1 MMHET
6 IRVSDQGRSNG
17 GAWRTIAAA
26 GILTGALDILFAT
39 TLWASLGVPRVAVL
53 QSIASGIMGPAAF
66 ASGWSTAALGLALHF
81 AMTTIMAAAYI
92 LGAPEAA
99 RAKPWLAGSLYG
111 AALWAVMNLI
121 VVPLS
126 AAPVTMSP
134 LPVAAA
140 EIAAHIFLVGLPIT
154 FIARR
159 RDRALARK
167 FAS

>member
-1 MMHET
+1 MMNEA
-6 IRVSDQGRSNG
+6 IPVSGQGRSSG
-17 GAWRTIAAA
+17 GAWRAIAAA
-26 GILTGALDILFAT
+26 GLLTGALDILFAT

-66 ASGWSTAALGLALHF
+66 ASGWSTAALGLGLHF
-81 AMTTIMAAAYI
+81 VMTTIMAAAYI
-92 LGAPEAA
+92 LAAPEAV

-140 EIAAHIFLVGLPIT
+140 EIAAHIFLVGLPIA